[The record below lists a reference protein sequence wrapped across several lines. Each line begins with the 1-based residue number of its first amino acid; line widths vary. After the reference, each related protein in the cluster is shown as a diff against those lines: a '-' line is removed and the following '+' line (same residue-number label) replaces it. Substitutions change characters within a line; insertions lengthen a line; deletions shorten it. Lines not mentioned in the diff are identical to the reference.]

1 MVRRLF
7 IVVLLILFCS
17 EGVYS
22 VAYAGNAEVLPKGVS
37 RGKVVATHFFPIEE
51 KFDEH
56 GNIEEIAEIYNTGL
70 GSNVFPRLGL
80 VEAGFGMP
88 AGSGNIGKSNVD
100 FEFQLDTINFTFD
113 YGITDKLTAGIDIPY
128 YKARNKVD
136 ASLDTSA
143 ATIGKSAT
151 GAGLPAPFTSALA
164 PLALAGG
171 GPPFGDVVVLTRED
185 VINLLSGGVDVNGDG
200 IIDIPGFGYRRF
212 KSWSNEGLGDIRA
225 GLKYQYLK
233 TKSWRLAGTLG
244 ASFPTG
250 EIDDPDNLTDWLPEN
265 SGTYKILFRQ
275 SSDFTGIKNHVLN
288 LSLGYHLILPSK
300 EELRILRDANVA
312 ISADKERVDRDI
324 GDVYEIEVSEK
335 YNPLKGCNFSLAYNF
350 KKHKKDR
357 VSGDLGFAYEALE
370 KESDLKSHIIKVGAS
385 YSTVPLYR
393 EKKFPIPL
401 NVDFEY
407 RNRVDG
413 KNNYTRSHYIRLGV
427 SIFF

>member
-7 IVVLLILFCS
+7 IAVLLILFCS
-17 EGVYS
+17 EGIYS
-22 VAYAGNAEVLPKGVS
+22 VAYAGSAEVLPKGVS
-37 RGKVVATHFFPIEE
+37 RGKVVTTHFFPIEE

-56 GNIEEIAEIYNTGL
+56 GNIEEIAEIYNVGL
-70 GSNVFPRLGL
+70 GSNIFPNLGL
-80 VEAGFGMP
+80 VEAAFGMP
-88 AGSGNIGKSNVD
+88 AGSANLGRSSVD
-100 FEFQLDTINFTFD
+100 MEFQFDTINFTFD
-113 YGITDKLTAGIDIPY
+113 HGITDKLTVGIDIPY

-143 ATIGKSAT
+143 ATVGKSAI
-151 GAGLPAPFTSALA
+151 GAGFGAPIV
-164 PLALAGG
+164 PLAGG
-171 GPPFGDVVVLTRED
+171 GPFGDAVPLTRED
-185 VINLLSGGVDVNGDG
+185 LINLISGGIDVNGDG
-200 IIDIPGFGYRRF
+200 IIDVAGFGYRRF
-212 KSWSNEGLGDIRA
+212 RTWSGEGLGDIKA

-244 ASFPTG
+244 ARFPTG
-250 EIDDPDNLTDWLPEN
+250 KLDDPDSLTDWLPEN
-265 SGTYKILFRQ
+265 SGTYSVLFRQ

-300 EELRILRDANVA
+300 EELRVLRDANVA
-312 ISADKERVDRDI
+312 ISANKERVKRDI
-324 GDVYEIEVSEK
+324 GDVYEIEVSDK
-335 YNPLKGCNFSLAYNF
+335 YTPLKGCNFSLAYNF

-357 VSGDLGFAYEALE
+357 VSGDLGFAYNALE
-370 KESDLKSHIIKVGAS
+370 KESDLKGHLIKVGAS

-401 NVDFEY
+401 SIDFEY

-413 KNNYTRSHYIRLGV
+413 KNNYTRSHYVRLGV